1 MNGGK
6 SMRYKFV
13 KKWLA
18 ILVVFSM
25 SVSTV
30 VNATTYQESNGNT
43 TSKIVKKNKETEK
56 IEVVKELEDLRTANS
71 TTYLLSNGSR
81 KIEITGS
88 NTRYK
93 EKGKFVEYNPSL
105 NRTT

>member
-43 TSKIVKKNKETEK
+43 TSKIVKKIKK
-56 IEVVKELEDLRTANS
+56 Q
-71 TTYLLSNGSR
+71 R
-81 KIEITGS
+81 KLKS
-88 NTRYK
+88 
-93 EKGKFVEYNPSL
+93 
-105 NRTT
+105 